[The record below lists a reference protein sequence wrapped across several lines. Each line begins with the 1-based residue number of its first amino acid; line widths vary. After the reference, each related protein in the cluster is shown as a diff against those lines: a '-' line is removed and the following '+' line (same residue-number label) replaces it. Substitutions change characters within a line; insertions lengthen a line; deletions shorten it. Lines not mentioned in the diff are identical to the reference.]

1 MFSRLDNSTLSELK
15 GIVGSA
21 GWSDDSEVIAPHISE
36 WRGLFSGSTPIM
48 LMPDTTGEV
57 AAILRCCN
65 ERGIGIV
72 PQGGNTGLAGGAIP
86 HSKPDAPEIL
96 LSASRLN
103 RIRELDAENFTL
115 TAEAGCV
122 LATLQQAAAAA
133 DRLFPLSLA
142 AEGSCQIGGNIS
154 TNAGGTNVMRY
165 GNVRE
170 SVLGL
175 EVVLPNGRI
184 VDGLRGLRKDN
195 TGYDLKQLFIGAE
208 GTLGFI
214 TAAVCKLFPLPRSSA
229 TALLAV
235 DEPRAAVDLF
245 TRAQLSLGDELT
257 AIEIFPRLALDMVL
271 AHIDGCRD
279 PFDKAWDWYLLI
291 EIAGVRDQADTDQ
304 NLTGFLDASLAA
316 GVVRDGVIAQSG
328 TQRADL
334 WRLRHSISEAQRH
347 AGASIKNDISVPVAR
362 VAQFIDEAASYA
374 AQRVTGVRPV
384 AFGHLGD
391 GNIHF
396 NLSQPEAMP
405 SQEFL
410 DLWDE
415 ITAAIHTIA
424 VQLGGSF
431 SAEHGIGA
439 LKTGELVRL
448 RSEVEL
454 DLMRA
459 IKQAVD
465 PRGIMNP
472 GKVLER

>member
-1 MFSRLDNSTLSELK
+1 MIAQLDNSSISELK
-15 GIVGSA
+15 GIVDSA
-21 GWSDDSEVIAPHISE
+21 GWSDDPEVIAPHISE

-86 HSKPDAPEIL
+86 HSRPDAPEIL

-103 RIRELDAENFTL
+103 RIREVDADNFTL

-122 LATLQQAAAAA
+122 LASLQQAAAAA
-133 DRLFPLSLA
+133 DRLFPLSLS

-154 TNAGGTNVMRY
+154 TNAGGTNVLRY
-165 GNVRE
+165 GNARE
-170 SVLGL
+170 LVLGL
-175 EVVLPNGRI
+175 EVVLPNGR
-184 VDGLRGLRKDN
+184 VFDGLRGLRKDN

-214 TAAVCKLFPLPRSSA
+214 TAAVCKLFPLPRSTA
-229 TALLAV
+229 TTLLAV
-235 DEPRAAVDLF
+235 DGPRAAVDLF
-245 TRAQLSLGDELT
+245 ARARLSLGDELT
-257 AIEIFPRLALDMVL
+257 AIEIFPRLALEMVL

-279 PFDKAWDWYLLI
+279 PLDKAWDWYLLL
-291 EIAGVRDQADTDQ
+291 EIAGAREQADTDL
-304 NLTGFLDASLAA
+304 NLTGFLDDCLER
-316 GVVRDGVIAQSG
+316 GIVRDGVIAQSG
-328 TQRADL
+328 AQRADL

-362 VAQFIDEAASYA
+362 VAQFIDEAARYA
-374 AQRVTGVRPV
+374 AERLPGVRPV
-384 AFGHLGD
+384 PFGHLGD

-396 NLSQPEAMP
+396 NLSQPEAMA
-405 SQEFL
+405 SQDFL

-448 RSEVEL
+448 RSDVEL
-454 DLMRA
+454 ELMRA

-465 PRGIMNP
+465 PHGIMNP

>member
-1 MFSRLDNSTLSELK
+1 MFSRLDDAAVSELK
-15 GIVGSA
+15 GIVGPP
-21 GWSDDSEVIAPHISE
+21 GWCDEPEVIAPLISE

-48 LMPDTTGEV
+48 LMPDTTDEV

-86 HSKPDAPEIL
+86 QSKPDAPEIL

-103 RIRELDAENFTL
+103 RIRDLDAENFTL

-122 LATLQQAAAAA
+122 LATLQQAAADA

-154 TNAGGTNVMRY
+154 TNAGGTNVLRY
-165 GNVRE
+165 GNMRE
-170 SVLGL
+170 LVLGL
-175 EVVLPNGRI
+175 EVVLPNGCLF
-184 VDGLRGLRKDN
+184 DGLRGLRKDN

-214 TAAVCKLFPLPRSSA
+214 TAAVCKLFPLPRSTA

-235 DEPRAAVDLF
+235 NAPRAAIDLF
-245 TRAQLSLGDELT
+245 ARAQLALGDELR
-257 AIEIFPRLALDMVL
+257 AVEIFPRLALEMVL

-279 PFDKAWDWYLLI
+279 PMDTAWNWYLLI
-291 EIAGVRDQADTDQ
+291 EVASARDQAGTDQ
-304 NLTGFLDASLAA
+304 NLTRFLDDSLER
-316 GVVRDGVIAQSG
+316 GVIHDGVIAQSG
-328 TQRADL
+328 AQRADL
-334 WRLRHSISEAQRH
+334 WKLRHSISDAQRH
-347 AGASIKNDISVPVAR
+347 AGASIKHDISVPVSR
-362 VAQFIDEAASYA
+362 VAEFIEESSNYA
-374 AQRVTGVRPV
+374 ERRVPGVRPV
-384 AFGHLGD
+384 PFGHLGD

-396 NLSQPEAMP
+396 NLSQPEAMA
-405 SQEFL
+405 SQDFL

-448 RSEVEL
+448 RSETEL
-454 DLMRA
+454 ELMRA

-465 PRGIMNP
+465 PHGIMNP